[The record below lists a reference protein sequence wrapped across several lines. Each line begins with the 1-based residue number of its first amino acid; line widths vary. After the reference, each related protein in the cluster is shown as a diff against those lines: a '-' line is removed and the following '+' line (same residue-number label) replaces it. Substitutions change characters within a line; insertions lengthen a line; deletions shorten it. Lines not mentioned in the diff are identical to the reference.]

1 MNNQFDITLIMAV
14 QKENIPEWRWK
25 DIINL
30 GLKVATILSDEDNK
44 YKYKDLYWLSQKN
57 IKELITSFE

>member
-1 MNNQFDITLIMAV
+1 MNNQFEITPIMKV

-30 GLKVATILSDEDNK
+30 GLKVATILSDENNK
-44 YKYKDLYWLSQKN
+44 NKYKDLYWLSKKN
-57 IKELITSFE
+57 IKELITTFE